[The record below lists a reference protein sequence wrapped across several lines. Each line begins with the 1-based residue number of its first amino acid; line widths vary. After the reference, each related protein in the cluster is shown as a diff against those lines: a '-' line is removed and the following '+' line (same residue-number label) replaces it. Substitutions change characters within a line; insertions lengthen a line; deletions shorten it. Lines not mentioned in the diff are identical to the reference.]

1 MIFKDPGDHK
11 ILWPFLKVKDFS
23 SVTMVLTISGF
34 FFFFIIIIS
43 FSFFYFF
50 ILLVEIQRNA

>member
-34 FFFFIIIIS
+34 FFFYYYYF
-43 FSFFYFF
+43 FFFLLFFYS
-50 ILLVEIQRNA
+50 LS

>member
-34 FFFFIIIIS
+34 FFFLLLLFLFLSFIFL
-43 FSFFYFF
+43 FS
-50 ILLVEIQRNA
+50 